1 MSVIQIIP
9 TIYMTHD
16 NIEIIGKNV
25 KDMYGTFMGKV
36 VGTITDIDGSVQSI
50 GIDCGSQGLQQTPFE
65 QLVVQNDVVIF
76 IPKWRLDSQRLI
88 REKQLTL
95 RRLKALIDIVS
106 DNDDMKA
113 DAEIIHEKYKSKLVS
128 LDETEKEIKAI
139 LDVRLAELNG
149 QMSIAKMLSFDAK
162 VQYKSNEISDATF
175 DTVKSCTSEV
185 LEHITHEIAEIAN
198 VKSRI
203 ADLQLEV
210 KDITTV
216 PPTPN
221 IQASAISYLE
231 TTEQQTQAAQT
242 TLPEPPTEP
251 VAAQPPTEP
260 VVMQPQT
267 EPVAAQ
273 PPTEPVA
280 AQPPTEPVVAQ
291 LPTELVAVQ
300 PPVEPVESEILP
312 IPEPQPSYSQAT
324 YSFSDLPQQ
333 AKTEPKENT
342 DDDWLARM
350 EAQ

>member
-128 LDETEKEIKAI
+128 LDETEKGIKAI

-162 VQYKSNEISDATF
+162 VQYKSNEISDAIF

-260 VVMQPQT
+260 VVMQP
-267 EPVAAQ
+267 
-273 PPTEPVA
+273 PTEPVA